1 MRRRSWVAMAMAG
14 TLALAGCGE
23 DQGTRAT
30 GADGAAGASD
40 TDVVYEG
47 DTAVLESP
55 EHGPQLCHVM
65 AESYPPQCGGPDVV
79 GWDWAAVEGEESAN
93 GTTWGSFHV
102 TGTWDPE
109 ATALTITEPAT
120 APSNDGDAPD
130 DLDDFATPCPRP
142 AGGWAPV
149 DPATTNQAA
158 LEAATGLA
166 GSRDGTA
173 GVWLDQGAE
182 PGWTGMNDPKQLVL
196 NVTTTDEVEALEA
209 DLREVWGGALCVA
222 PAERSGAELR
232 EIAASITGPNVV
244 VANTS
249 ERHQRVTV
257 DVYVPDD
264 EMQAEFDERYGEGV
278 VELVPWLTPVG

>member
-1 MRRRSWVAMAMAG
+1 VVC
-14 TLALAGCGE
+14 ALVVAGCG
-23 DQGTRAT
+23 DDDGTTAT
-30 GADGAAGASD
+30 GADGSEGPGGGA
-40 TDVVYEG
+40 DVVYEA

-55 EHGPQLCHVM
+55 EHGPQMCTTM
-65 AESYPPQCGGPDVV
+65 QESYPPQCGGPDVI
-79 GWDWAAVEGEESAN
+79 GWDWAAVEGEESAI

-109 ATALTITEPAT
+109 AKALTLTEPAT
-120 APSNDGDAPD
+120 APTDVPGSAPD
-130 DLDDFATPCPRP
+130 DQDDFATPCPRP

-158 LEAATGLA
+158 LDAATGLA

-196 NVTTTDEVEALEA
+196 NVTTAGDVEALEA
-209 DLREVWGGALCVA
+209 DLRAVWGGALCVA
-222 PAERSGAELR
+222 PAEHSGAELR
-232 EIAASITGPNVV
+232 EIAGSITGPNVI

-249 ERHQRVTV
+249 ERHQRVEV

-264 EMQAEFDERYGEGV
+264 EMQAELDERYGDGV
-278 VELVPWLTPVG
+278 VELVPWLSPVG